1 MLKRE
6 PVCLFYKGDMG
17 ITLLLTV
24 TSILLTIVISIP
36 LGILAAVKQNKF
48 TDYLIRICS
57 FLGNSMPNF
66 CVALLLMY
74 FFAIRL
80 NVSPVI
86 AEGV

>member
-66 CVALLLMY
+66 FVALLLMY

-80 NVSPVI
+80 NVFPVI

>member
-48 TDYLIRICS
+48 TDYMIRICS

-66 CVALLLMY
+66 FVALLLM
-74 FFAIRL
+74 
-80 NVSPVI
+80 S
-86 AEGV
+86 

>member
-36 LGILAAVKQNKF
+36 LGILAAVKQDKF

-66 CVALLLMY
+66 FLALLLMY

-80 NVSPVI
+80 NVFPVI

>member
-48 TDYLIRICS
+48 TDYMIRICS

-66 CVALLLMY
+66 FVALLLMY
-74 FFAIRL
+74 SR
-80 NVSPVI
+80 
-86 AEGV
+86 

>member
-1 MLKRE
+1 
-6 PVCLFYKGDMG
+6 MG

-66 CVALLLMY
+66 FVALLLMY

-80 NVSPVI
+80 NVFPVI

>member
-66 CVALLLMY
+66 FVALLLMY